1 MTKVAGQNE
10 TVVKSVIKNW
20 LMYAKF
26 IHKLLLSIIS
36 RMKKGLINFGHNF
49 CIPIIVCLSRSSFA
63 VLILLLQ
70 WQMCQA
76 MSDINNNK
84 NRCCLMPGKR
94 NKEGRIKKKCG
105 NYLPIYWV
113 EFRLYTVFPQKDPS
127 LNNNQILII
136 PQNSCSTY
144 IKNQR
149 NKRK

>member
-1 MTKVAGQNE
+1 MQFFWVAVSRWQLLVFSKRGNHLKRCKKVAR
-10 TVVKSVIKNW
+10 S
-20 LMYAKF
+20 F
-26 IHKLLLSIIS
+26 LL
-36 RMKKGLINFGHNF
+36 
-49 CIPIIVCLSRSSFA
+49 CLSSSSFA

-94 NKEGRIKKKCG
+94 KRNKEGRKNKEEMWQ
-105 NYLPIYWV
+105 LFAHLLSWV
-113 EFRLYTVFPQKDPS
+113 STWVTIEFRLYTVFPQKDPS

-144 IKNQR
+144 IKI
-149 NKRK
+149 

>member
-10 TVVKSVIKNW
+10 TVVKSVKNW

-26 IHKLLLSIIS
+26 MPKLLLSIIS
-36 RMKKGLINFGHNF
+36 RMKEGLINFGHNF

-94 NKEGRIKKKCG
+94 KRNKEGRKNKEEMWQLFAHLLSWVLTWGSPLSLGCILYFLKKT
-105 NYLPIYWV
+105 LPW
-113 EFRLYTVFPQKDPS
+113 
-127 LNNNQILII
+127 II
-136 PQNSCSTY
+136 T
-144 IKNQR
+144 KF
-149 NKRK
+149 